1 MRKLIFIALTSALIS
16 ACDERTESNEAQ
28 AKYAELEK
36 ENKELRYLSESLK
49 AELSEEINKNKLSGK
64 TEHKPDEP
72 IRNEPANCSTEKAVS
87 SDFMPVQC
95 HIIGWG
101 SVANDPDAV
110 YAMQNGNLEV
120 YKATAEPKG
129 DYKCTAYL
137 NVSAMV
143 NGSSKNFRATCPF

>member
-1 MRKLIFIALTSALIS
+1 MRKAIFIALVSTLIS
-16 ACDERTESNEAQ
+16 ACGERTEPNETQ
-28 AKYAELEK
+28 EKYAELEK
-36 ENKELRYLSESLK
+36 ENRELRYLSESLK
-49 AELSEEINKNKLSGK
+49 AELYEERNKKKSSGK
-64 TEHKPDEP
+64 EESEPDEP
-72 IRNEPANCSTEKAVS
+72 NRNELANCSTEKAIN
-87 SDFMPVQC
+87 SDYMPVQC

-110 YAMQNGNLEV
+110 YAMQNGSVEV